1 LILFSVYL
9 LLIPHSIQILHILA
23 STIAETQLALTAA
36 TTAGFRESGIS
47 SLLDSKGHQTPPMV
61 AVRSSGQAFDAVIGF
76 VPGDSDQIVPMVSEE
91 YLRTCLKLANNR
103 FRENE
108 QRKARF
114 QDSFRKLTTSENQ
127 AISTTQDYK
136 ISDKKRRKAERQAEQ
151 HRLAGSR
158 VHRQDIPADRGDS
171 HGERLPE
178 YDLQFLVNGD
188 GGT

>member
-1 LILFSVYL
+1 
-9 LLIPHSIQILHILA
+9 LLIPLSIQILHILA
-23 STIAETQLALTAA
+23 SSIAEAQLALAAA

-47 SLLDSKGHQTPPMV
+47 SLLDGKGRQTPPMV

-76 VPGDSDQIVPMVSEE
+76 VPSDSDQVVPMVSEE

-114 QDSFRKLTTSENQ
+114 QDNFCKLTTSENQ

-136 ISDKKRRKAERQAEQ
+136 NSDKKRRKADQQAEQ
-151 HRLAGSR
+151 RQFSGSR
-158 VHRQDIPADRGDS
+158 VLQRGRPADGADS
-171 HGERLPE
+171 DSERLPE
-178 YDLQFLVNGD
+178 YDVQFLVNRVGD
-188 GGT
+188 T